1 MSEAQPRYPLR
12 VAVIDDYEDIR
23 HALRLALD
31 REDDFVVVTEA
42 GDGEAGVAAVVEH
55 QPDLVLLDIA
65 MPVMDGLQALTLIR
79 ERSRE
84 SIIILLTGFSEEA
97 AALSAVEHGAHGYIR
112 KGGSM
117 PELLNRIREILEV
130 RRTGRHQ
137 EGR

>member
-12 VAVIDDYEDIR
+12 VAVIDDYKDIR